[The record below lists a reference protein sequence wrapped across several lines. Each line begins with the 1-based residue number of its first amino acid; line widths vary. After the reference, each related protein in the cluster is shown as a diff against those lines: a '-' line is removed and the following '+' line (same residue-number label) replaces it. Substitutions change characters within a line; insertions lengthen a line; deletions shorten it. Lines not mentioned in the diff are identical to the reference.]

1 MTTRT
6 PTSQPDLATTALRG
20 RTRPAVGLVVGVGL
34 ALGLAACGD
43 GGSDDS
49 ATDPAPS
56 PSTSSSTPS
65 PTEPEPTETPTEEP
79 TGPNVQTV
87 EATGSAGIAEAR
99 VVGGTEGG
107 GSVSTLA
114 FALDTEQAVA
124 DFAVELRSGLGESV
138 SANVADLASE
148 SPDATPYGAVA
159 HIGCEAPTSVA
170 IEAGEAGFEVVPA
183 LPKSTVQC
191 LAPVTYVV
199 LFAAPNA

>member
-6 PTSQPDLATTALRG
+6 RTPQPAPR
-20 RTRPAVGLVVGVGL
+20 RTRSAAGVLVVLGL
-34 ALGLAACGD
+34 AAGLAACGD
-43 GGSDDS
+43 DATEDT

-56 PSTSSSTPS
+56 SSTPAEPES
-65 PTEPEPTETPTEEP
+65 TEPAPEPTEEP
-79 TGPNVQTV
+79 TSEPAGPDVQDV
-87 EATGSAGIAEAR
+87 EATGSAGVAEAT
-99 VVGGTEGG
+99 VVAATEGG

-138 SANVADLASE
+138 SAAVADLTAE

-170 IEAGEAGFEVVPA
+170 IEAGEAGFEVVPV

>member
-6 PTSQPDLATTALRG
+6 RTTQPAPRRNRSA
-20 RTRPAVGLVVGVGL
+20 AGVLL
-34 ALGLAACGD
+34 ALGLAAGLAACGD
-43 GGSDDS
+43 DATEDT

-56 PSTSSSTPS
+56 SSPTEVET
-65 PTEPEPTETPTEEP
+65 TEPEPEPSEPAPSEEP
-79 TGPNVQTV
+79 PTPEAQVV
-87 EATGSAGIAEAR
+87 EATGSAGVAEAT
-99 VVGGTEGG
+99 VVAATEGG

-124 DFAVELRSGLGESV
+124 DFAVELRSGLGERV
-138 SANVADLASE
+138 SANVADLAAE

-199 LFAAPNA
+199 LFAAPDA

>member
-6 PTSQPDLATTALRG
+6 RTTQPAPR
-20 RTRPAVGLVVGVGL
+20 RTRSAAGVLVALGL
-34 ALGLAACGD
+34 AAGLAACGD
-43 GGSDDS
+43 DATEDT

-56 PSTSSSTPS
+56 SS
-65 PTEPEPTETPTEEP
+65 PTEVETTEPESSEPAPSEEP
-79 TGPNVQTV
+79 PAPEAQVV
-87 EATGSAGIAEAR
+87 EATGSAGVAEAT
-99 VVGGTEGG
+99 VVAATEGG

-124 DFAVELRSGLGESV
+124 DFAVELRSGLGERV
-138 SANVADLASE
+138 SANVADLAAE
-148 SPDATPYGAVA
+148 SPDATTYGAVA

>member
-6 PTSQPDLATTALRG
+6 RTPQPAPR
-20 RTRPAVGLVVGVGL
+20 RTRSAAGVLL
-34 ALGLAACGD
+34 ALGLAAGLAACGD
-43 GGSDDS
+43 DATEDT

-56 PSTSSSTPS
+56 SS
-65 PTEPEPTETPTEEP
+65 PTESEPTESEPTESEP
-79 TGPNVQTV
+79 TESEPSEEPPAPEAQVV
-87 EATGSAGIAEAR
+87 EATGSAGVAR
-99 VVGGTEGG
+99 ATVVAATEGG

-114 FALDTEQAVA
+114 FALDTQQAVA
-124 DFAVELRSGLGESV
+124 DFAVELRSGLGERV
-138 SANVADLASE
+138 SASVADLAAE

-170 IEAGEAGFEVVPA
+170 IDAGEAGFEVVPA

>member
-1 MTTRT
+1 MSTRT
-6 PTSQPDLATTALRG
+6 RTTQPAPR
-20 RTRPAVGLVVGVGL
+20 RTRSAAGVLVALGL
-34 ALGLAACGD
+34 AVGLAACGD
-43 GGSDDS
+43 DATEDT

-56 PSTSSSTPS
+56 SS
-65 PTEPEPTETPTEEP
+65 PTEAEPTEAEPTEPAPSEEP
-79 TGPNVQTV
+79 PGPEAQVV
-87 EATGSAGIAEAR
+87 EATGSAGVAEAT
-99 VVGGTEGG
+99 VVAATEGG

-124 DFAVELRSGLGESV
+124 DFAVELRSGLGERV
-138 SANVADLASE
+138 SANVADIAAE

>member
-6 PTSQPDLATTALRG
+6 
-20 RTRPAVGLVVGVGL
+20 RTRQPAPAAGPAQRRRAAGVLFVLGL
-34 ALGLAACGD
+34 AAGLAACGD
-43 GGSDDS
+43 DAPEDA

-56 PSTSSSTPS
+56 SSTPVEPGTTE
-65 PTEPEPTETPTEEP
+65 PTPEPTEEP
-79 TGPNVQTV
+79 SGPDAQVV
-87 EATGSAGIAEAR
+87 EATGSAGIAEAT
-99 VVGGTEGG
+99 VVAATEGG

-124 DFAVELRSGLGESV
+124 DFAVELRSGLGARV
-138 SANVADLASE
+138 SAGVADLAAE

-159 HIGCEAPTSVA
+159 HIGCEAPTSVE
-170 IEAGEAGFEVVPA
+170 IRAGEAGFEVVAA

>member
-6 PTSQPDLATTALRG
+6 RTLQPGPSRRR
-20 RTRPAVGLVVGVGL
+20 RTRSAAGVLVALGLT
-34 ALGLAACGD
+34 AGLAACGD
-43 GGSDDS
+43 DTPDDS

-56 PSTSSSTPS
+56 SDVTSSSPPS
-65 PTEPEPTETPTEEP
+65 PSEPEPTEEP
-79 TGPNVQTV
+79 TSEPSYPNVQTV
-87 EATGSAGIAEAR
+87 EATGSAGITEAT
-99 VVGGTEGG
+99 VVGATEGG

-138 SANVADLASE
+138 SANVADLAAE

>member
-6 PTSQPDLATTALRG
+6 RTLQPGPSRRR
-20 RTRPAVGLVVGVGL
+20 RTRSAAGVLVALGLT
-34 ALGLAACGD
+34 AGLAACGD
-43 GGSDDS
+43 DAPDDS

-56 PSTSSSTPS
+56 SDVTSSSPPS
-65 PTEPEPTETPTEEP
+65 PSEPEPTEEP
-79 TGPNVQTV
+79 TSEPSDPNVQTV
-87 EATGSAGIAEAR
+87 EATGSAGITEAT
-99 VVGGTEGG
+99 VVGATEGG

-138 SANVADLASE
+138 SANVADLAAE

>member
-6 PTSQPDLATTALRG
+6 RTLQPALG
-20 RTRPAVGLVVGVGL
+20 RTRSAAGVLVAL
-34 ALGLAACGD
+34 ALTAGLAACGD
-43 GGSDDS
+43 DAPDDT

-56 PSTSSSTPS
+56 SDVTSSSPPS
-65 PTEPEPTETPTEEP
+65 PSEPEPTEEP
-79 TGPNVQTV
+79 TSESSDPNVQTV
-87 EATGSAGIAEAR
+87 EATGSAGIAEAT
-99 VVGGTEGG
+99 VVGATEGG

-138 SANVADLASE
+138 SANVADLAAE

>member
-6 PTSQPDLATTALRG
+6 RTRQPAPAVRRRAAAGAVVALGLAT
-20 RTRPAVGLVVGVGL
+20 
-34 ALGLAACGD
+34 GLAACGD
-43 GGSDDS
+43 DAAEDT

-56 PSTSSSTPS
+56 SDVGSSSTPS
-65 PTEPEPTETPTEEP
+65 PSEPEPTEDPTS
-79 TGPNVQTV
+79 GSSDPNIQTV
-87 EATGSAGIAEAR
+87 EATGSAGVAEAT
-99 VVGGTEGG
+99 VVAATEGG

-138 SANVADLASE
+138 SAAVADLAAE

>member
-6 PTSQPDLATTALRG
+6 RTTQPAPR
-20 RTRPAVGLVVGVGL
+20 RTRSAAGVLV
-34 ALGLAACGD
+34 ALGLAAGLVACGD
-43 GGSDDS
+43 DATEDT

-56 PSTSSSTPS
+56 TSTPS
-65 PTEPEPTETPTEEP
+65 EPETTEPAPEPTEEP
-79 TGPNVQTV
+79 TSEPAGPDVRTV
-87 EATGSAGIAEAR
+87 EVTGSAGVAEAT
-99 VVGGTEGG
+99 VVAATEGG

-114 FALDTEQAVA
+114 FALDSEQAVA
-124 DFAVELRSGLGESV
+124 DFAVELRPGLGEDV
-138 SANVADLASE
+138 SATVADLAAA

>member
-1 MTTRT
+1 MNTRT
-6 PTSQPDLATTALRG
+6 RTTQPAPRRARSAAG
-20 RTRPAVGLVVGVGL
+20 VVVVLGL
-34 ALGLAACGD
+34 AAGLAACGD
-43 GGSDDS
+43 DATEDT

-56 PSTSSSTPS
+56 SS
-65 PTEPEPTETPTEEP
+65 PTEAEPEPTEPAPSEEP
-79 TGPNVQTV
+79 PGPEAQVV
-87 EATGSAGIAEAR
+87 EATGSAGVAEAT
-99 VVGGTEGG
+99 VVAASEGG

-124 DFAVELRSGLGESV
+124 DFAVELRSGLGERV
-138 SANVADLASE
+138 AANVADLAAE

-170 IEAGEAGFEVVPA
+170 IEAGEAGFEVVPV

-191 LAPVTYVV
+191 LVPVTYVV

>member
-6 PTSQPDLATTALRG
+6 RTPQPAPR
-20 RTRPAVGLVVGVGL
+20 RTRSAAGVLVALGL
-34 ALGLAACGD
+34 AAGLAACGD
-43 GGSDDS
+43 DTTEDT

-56 PSTSSSTPS
+56 SSTPAEPES
-65 PTEPEPTETPTEEP
+65 TEPAPEPTEEP
-79 TGPNVQTV
+79 TSEPSGPDVRTV
-87 EATGSAGIAEAR
+87 EATGSAGIAEAT
-99 VVGGTEGG
+99 VVGATEGG

-138 SANVADLASE
+138 SATVADLAAD

-159 HIGCEAPTSVA
+159 HIGCDAPTSVA
-170 IEAGEAGFEVVPA
+170 IEAGEAGFEVVPV

>member
-6 PTSQPDLATTALRG
+6 RTPQPAPR
-20 RTRPAVGLVVGVGL
+20 RTRAAAGVLAALGL
-34 ALGLAACGD
+34 AAGLAACGD
-43 GGSDDS
+43 EATEDT

-56 PSTSSSTPS
+56 SST
-65 PTEPEPTETPTEEP
+65 PTEPESTEPAPEPTEPVPSEEP
-79 TGPNVQTV
+79 PAPEAQVV
-87 EATGSAGIAEAR
+87 EATGSAGVAEAT
-99 VVGGTEGG
+99 VVGATEGG

-124 DFAVELRSGLGESV
+124 DFAVELRSGLGERV
-138 SANVADLASE
+138 SASVADLAAA

-159 HIGCEAPTSVA
+159 HIGCDAPTSVA

>member
-6 PTSQPDLATTALRG
+6 RTLQPALG
-20 RTRPAVGLVVGVGL
+20 RTRSAAGVLVALGLT
-34 ALGLAACGD
+34 AGLAACGD
-43 GGSDDS
+43 DAPDDS

-56 PSTSSSTPS
+56 SDVTSSSPPS
-65 PTEPEPTETPTEEP
+65 PSEPEPTEEP
-79 TGPNVQTV
+79 TSESSDPNVQTV
-87 EATGSAGIAEAR
+87 EATGAAGIAEAT
-99 VVGGTEGG
+99 VVGATEGG

-138 SANVADLASE
+138 SANVADLAAE

-159 HIGCEAPTSVA
+159 HIGCEAPTGVA

>member
-6 PTSQPDLATTALRG
+6 RTLQPGPSRRR
-20 RTRPAVGLVVGVGL
+20 RTRSAAGVLVALGLT
-34 ALGLAACGD
+34 AGLAACGD
-43 GGSDDS
+43 DAPDDS

-56 PSTSSSTPS
+56 SDVTSSSPPS
-65 PTEPEPTETPTEEP
+65 PSEPEPTEEP
-79 TGPNVQTV
+79 TSEPSDPNVQTV
-87 EATGSAGIAEAR
+87 EATGSAGLTEAT
-99 VVGGTEGG
+99 VVGATEGG

-138 SANVADLASE
+138 SANVADLAAE

>member
-6 PTSQPDLATTALRG
+6 RTLQPAPGQPRSAARVLVLAALGLTA
-20 RTRPAVGLVVGVGL
+20 
-34 ALGLAACGD
+34 GLAACGD
-43 GGSDDS
+43 DAPDDT
-49 ATDPAPS
+49 ATEPAPS
-56 PSTSSSTPS
+56 SEVTSSGTPS
-65 PTEPEPTETPTEEP
+65 PSEPGPTEEP
-79 TGPNVQTV
+79 ASESSDPNVQRV
-87 EATGSAGIAEAR
+87 EANGLAGIDEAT
-99 VVGGTEGG
+99 VVGATEGG

-114 FALDTEQAVA
+114 FALDTEHAVA

-138 SANVADLASE
+138 SAEVADLAAE

-159 HIGCEAPTSVA
+159 HIGCEAPTSVV
-170 IEAGEAGFEVVPA
+170 IDAGEAGFEVVPQ

>member
-6 PTSQPDLATTALRG
+6 RTPQPAPR
-20 RTRPAVGLVVGVGL
+20 RTRAAAGVLAALGL
-34 ALGLAACGD
+34 AAGLAACGD
-43 GGSDDS
+43 EATEDT

-56 PSTSSSTPS
+56 SST
-65 PTEPEPTETPTEEP
+65 PTEPESTEPAPEPTEPVPSEEP
-79 TGPNVQTV
+79 PAPEAQVV
-87 EATGSAGIAEAR
+87 EATGSAGVAEAT
-99 VVGGTEGG
+99 VVGATEGG

-124 DFAVELRSGLGESV
+124 DFAVELRSGLGERV
-138 SANVADLASE
+138 SASVADLAAE

-159 HIGCEAPTSVA
+159 HIGCDAPTSVA

>member
-1 MTTRT
+1 MTSRTRT
-6 PTSQPDLATTALRG
+6 LPPALG
-20 RTRPAVGLVVGVGL
+20 RPRSAARVLV
-34 ALGLAACGD
+34 ALGIAAGLAACGD
-43 GGSDDS
+43 DARDDT

-56 PSTSSSTPS
+56 SDVTSSSAPS
-65 PTEPEPTETPTEEP
+65 PSEPEPTEEP
-79 TGPNVQTV
+79 TSESSDPNVRTI
-87 EATGSAGIAEAR
+87 EATGSAGVTEAT
-99 VVGGTEGG
+99 VLGATEGG
-107 GSVSTLA
+107 GSVSPLA

-138 SANVADLASE
+138 SAEVADLAAE

-170 IEAGEAGFEVVPA
+170 IEAGEAGFEVVPT
-183 LPKSTVQC
+183 LPKGTVQC

>member
-6 PTSQPDLATTALRG
+6 RTTQPAPR
-20 RTRPAVGLVVGVGL
+20 RTRSAAGVLVALGL
-34 ALGLAACGD
+34 AAGLAACGD
-43 GGSDDS
+43 DATEDT

-56 PSTSSSTPS
+56 SS
-65 PTEPEPTETPTEEP
+65 PTEVETTEPESSEPAPSEEP
-79 TGPNVQTV
+79 PAPEAQVV
-87 EATGSAGIAEAR
+87 EATGSAGVAEATG
-99 VVGGTEGG
+99 VAATVGG

-124 DFAVELRSGLGESV
+124 DFAVELRSGLGERV
-138 SANVADLASE
+138 SANVADLAAE
-148 SPDATPYGAVA
+148 SPDATTYGAVA

>member
-6 PTSQPDLATTALRG
+6 RTPQPAPR
-20 RTRPAVGLVVGVGL
+20 RTRAAAGVLAALGL
-34 ALGLAACGD
+34 AAGLAACGD
-43 GGSDDS
+43 DATEDT

-56 PSTSSSTPS
+56 SST
-65 PTEPEPTETPTEEP
+65 PTEPESTEPAPEPPEPVPSEEP
-79 TGPNVQTV
+79 PAPEAQVV
-87 EATGSAGIAEAR
+87 EATGSAGVAEAT
-99 VVGGTEGG
+99 VVGATEGG

-124 DFAVELRSGLGESV
+124 DFAVELRSGLGERV
-138 SANVADLASE
+138 SASVADLAAE

-159 HIGCEAPTSVA
+159 HIGCDAPTSVA

>member
-6 PTSQPDLATTALRG
+6 RTLQPGPSRRR
-20 RTRPAVGLVVGVGL
+20 RTRSAAGVLVALGLT
-34 ALGLAACGD
+34 AGLAACGD
-43 GGSDDS
+43 DAPDDS

-56 PSTSSSTPS
+56 SDVTSSSPPS
-65 PTEPEPTETPTEEP
+65 PSEPEPTVEP
-79 TGPNVQTV
+79 TSEPSDPNVQTV
-87 EATGSAGIAEAR
+87 GATGSAGLTEAT
-99 VVGGTEGG
+99 VVGATEGG

-138 SANVADLASE
+138 SANVADLAAE

>member
-6 PTSQPDLATTALRG
+6 RTPQPAPR
-20 RTRPAVGLVVGVGL
+20 RTRSAAGVLL
-34 ALGLAACGD
+34 ALGLAAGLAACGD
-43 GGSDDS
+43 DATEDT

-56 PSTSSSTPS
+56 SS
-65 PTEPEPTETPTEEP
+65 PTEVETTEPAPEPSEPAPSEEP
-79 TGPNVQTV
+79 PAPEAQVV
-87 EATGSAGIAEAR
+87 EATGSAGVAEAT
-99 VVGGTEGG
+99 VVAATEGG

-124 DFAVELRSGLGESV
+124 DFAVELRSGLGERV
-138 SANVADLASE
+138 SANVADLAAE

>member
-6 PTSQPDLATTALRG
+6 RTPQPAPR
-20 RTRPAVGLVVGVGL
+20 RTRAAAGVLAALGL
-34 ALGLAACGD
+34 AAGLAACGD
-43 GGSDDS
+43 DATEDT

-56 PSTSSSTPS
+56 SST
-65 PTEPEPTETPTEEP
+65 PTEPESTEPAPEPTEPVPSEEP
-79 TGPNVQTV
+79 PAPEAQVV
-87 EATGSAGIAEAR
+87 EATGSAGVAEAT
-99 VVGGTEGG
+99 VVGATEGG

-124 DFAVELRSGLGESV
+124 DFAVELRSGLGERV
-138 SANVADLASE
+138 SASVADLAAE

-159 HIGCEAPTSVA
+159 HIGCDAPTSVA

>member
-1 MTTRT
+1 MDTRT
-6 PTSQPDLATTALRG
+6 RTTQPATR
-20 RTRPAVGLVVGVGL
+20 RTRSAAGVLVVLGL
-34 ALGLAACGD
+34 AAGLAACGD
-43 GGSDDS
+43 DATEDT

-56 PSTSSSTPS
+56 SS
-65 PTEPEPTETPTEEP
+65 PTEVETTEPAPDPSEPAPSEEP
-79 TGPNVQTV
+79 PAPEAQVV
-87 EATGSAGIAEAR
+87 EATGSAGVAR
-99 VVGGTEGG
+99 ATVVAATEGG

-114 FALDTEQAVA
+114 FALDTQQAVA
-124 DFAVELRSGLGESV
+124 DFAVELRSGLGERV
-138 SANVADLASE
+138 SASVADLAAE

>member
-6 PTSQPDLATTALRG
+6 RTTQPAPR
-20 RTRPAVGLVVGVGL
+20 RTRSAARALVALGL
-34 ALGLAACGD
+34 AAGLAACGD
-43 GGSDDS
+43 DATEDT

-56 PSTSSSTPS
+56 SSTPTEVET
-65 PTEPEPTETPTEEP
+65 TEPAPDPSEPAPSEEP
-79 TGPNVQTV
+79 PVPEAQVV
-87 EATGSAGIAEAR
+87 EATGSAGVAEAT
-99 VVGGTEGG
+99 VVAATEGG

-124 DFAVELRSGLGESV
+124 DFAVELRSGLGERV
-138 SANVADLASE
+138 SANVADLAAE
-148 SPDATPYGAVA
+148 SPDATTYGAVA

>member
-1 MTTRT
+1 V
-6 PTSQPDLATTALRG
+6 LVAL
-20 RTRPAVGLVVGVGL
+20 GL
-34 ALGLAACGD
+34 AAGLAACGD
-43 GGSDDS
+43 DTTEDT

-56 PSTSSSTPS
+56 SSTPAEPES
-65 PTEPEPTETPTEEP
+65 TEPAPEPTEEP
-79 TGPNVQTV
+79 TSEPSGPDVRTV
-87 EATGSAGIAEAR
+87 EATGSAGIAEAT
-99 VVGGTEGG
+99 VVGATEGG

-138 SANVADLASE
+138 SATVADLAAD

-159 HIGCEAPTSVA
+159 HIGCDAPTSVA
-170 IEAGEAGFEVVPA
+170 IEAGEAGFEVVPV

>member
-6 PTSQPDLATTALRG
+6 RTTQPAPR
-20 RTRPAVGLVVGVGL
+20 RTRSAAGALVALGL
-34 ALGLAACGD
+34 AAGLAACGD
-43 GGSDDS
+43 DATEDT

-56 PSTSSSTPS
+56 SS
-65 PTEPEPTETPTEEP
+65 PTEVETTEPAPEPSEPAPSEEP
-79 TGPNVQTV
+79 PAPEAQVV
-87 EATGSAGIAEAR
+87 EATGSAGVAEAT
-99 VVGGTEGG
+99 VVAATEGG

-124 DFAVELRSGLGESV
+124 DFAVELRSGLGERV
-138 SANVADLASE
+138 SANVADLAAE

>member
-6 PTSQPDLATTALRG
+6 RTPQPAPR
-20 RTRPAVGLVVGVGL
+20 RTRSAAGVLVALGL
-34 ALGLAACGD
+34 AAGLAACGD
-43 GGSDDS
+43 DTTEDT

-56 PSTSSSTPS
+56 SSTPAEPES
-65 PTEPEPTETPTEEP
+65 TEPAPEPTEEP
-79 TGPNVQTV
+79 TSEPSGPNVRTV
-87 EATGSAGIAEAR
+87 EATGSAGIAEAT
-99 VVGGTEGG
+99 VVGATEGG
-107 GSVSTLA
+107 GSVSTIA

-138 SANVADLASE
+138 SATVADLAAE

-159 HIGCEAPTSVA
+159 HIGCDAPTSVA
-170 IEAGEAGFEVVPA
+170 IEAGEAGFEVVPV

>member
-6 PTSQPDLATTALRG
+6 RTPQPAPR
-20 RTRPAVGLVVGVGL
+20 RTRSAAGVLVALGL
-34 ALGLAACGD
+34 AAGLAACGD
-43 GGSDDS
+43 DTTEDT

-56 PSTSSSTPS
+56 SSTPAEPES
-65 PTEPEPTETPTEEP
+65 TEPAPEPTEEP
-79 TGPNVQTV
+79 TSEPSGPDVRTV
-87 EATGSAGIAEAR
+87 EATGSAGIAEAT
-99 VVGGTEGG
+99 VVGATEGG

-138 SANVADLASE
+138 SATVADLAAE

-159 HIGCEAPTSVA
+159 HIGCDAPTSVA

>member
-6 PTSQPDLATTALRG
+6 RTPQPAPR
-20 RTRPAVGLVVGVGL
+20 RTRSAAGVLVALGL
-34 ALGLAACGD
+34 AAGLAACGD
-43 GGSDDS
+43 DATEDT
-49 ATDPAPS
+49 ATDPA
-56 PSTSSSTPS
+56 SSSS
-65 PTEPEPTETPTEEP
+65 PTEVETTEPAPEPSEPAPSEEP
-79 TGPNVQTV
+79 PAPEAQVV
-87 EATGSAGIAEAR
+87 EATGSAGVAEAT
-99 VVGGTEGG
+99 VVAATEGG

-124 DFAVELRSGLGESV
+124 DFAVELRSGLGERV
-138 SANVADLASE
+138 SANVADLAAE

-170 IEAGEAGFEVVPA
+170 IDAGEAGFEVVPA

-199 LFAAPNA
+199 LFAAPDA

>member
-6 PTSQPDLATTALRG
+6 RTLQPGPSRRR
-20 RTRPAVGLVVGVGL
+20 RTRSAAGVLVALGLT
-34 ALGLAACGD
+34 AGLAACGD
-43 GGSDDS
+43 DAPDDS

-56 PSTSSSTPS
+56 SDVTSSSPPS
-65 PTEPEPTETPTEEP
+65 PSEPEPTAEP
-79 TGPNVQTV
+79 TSEPSDPNVQTV
-87 EATGSAGIAEAR
+87 EATGSAGLTEAT
-99 VVGGTEGG
+99 VVGATEGG

-138 SANVADLASE
+138 SANVADLAAE

>member
-6 PTSQPDLATTALRG
+6 RTPQPAPR
-20 RTRPAVGLVVGVGL
+20 RTRSAAGVLL
-34 ALGLAACGD
+34 ALGLAAGLAACGD
-43 GGSDDS
+43 DATEDT

-56 PSTSSSTPS
+56 SS
-65 PTEPEPTETPTEEP
+65 PTEVETTEPAPEPSEPAPSEEP
-79 TGPNVQTV
+79 PAPEAQVV
-87 EATGSAGIAEAR
+87 EATGSAGVAEAT
-99 VVGGTEGG
+99 VVAATEGG

-124 DFAVELRSGLGESV
+124 DFAVELRSGLGERV
-138 SANVADLASE
+138 SANVADLAAE
-148 SPDATPYGAVA
+148 SPDATLYGAVA